1 MLPSTGA
8 VVHHREDLFCA
19 KSTQLHPAPPA
30 WAKVSFHMAAPMG
43 SLGALGWLV
52 QPLPPPA
59 AQIWA
64 TVFPLMVGLVLLI
77 CKSLACLVLRSL
89 GT

>member
-1 MLPSTGA
+1 MLLCTTEKICFVLKAPS
-8 VVHHREDLFCA
+8 
-19 KSTQLHPAPPA
+19 STPRPLPR
-30 WAKVSFHMAAPMG
+30 AKVSFHMAAPMG
-43 SLGALGWLV
+43 SLGTLGWLV

-64 TVFPLMVGLVLLI
+64 SVSPMMVGLVLLI
-77 CKSLACLVLRSL
+77 CKVLACLVLRSL